1 MSEAFDNPPVLG
13 TVEGKVRKVVES
25 MLADVDY
32 YFMNWAQAN
41 VQLDQIKKPTIV
53 YVLPATGVM
62 DVSWGQIKDKP
73 ETFIAFVD
81 NSELDFEGEDNDCVI
96 ERMKRLAMRFV
107 KALNESGL
115 FEIIEGNL
123 PYSVLYDH
131 LDQNVTGIVIHP
143 VIEELEGV
151 LLCDIDARQGPEIKE
166 EADPEEDTEDDSEN
180 VEDMLNDN
188 DTEG

>member
-81 NSELDFEGEDNDCVI
+81 NSELDFEGEENDCVI

-151 LLCDIDARQGPEIKE
+151 LLCDIDARQGPEIE
-166 EADPEEDTEDDSEN
+166 DEADPEEDTEDDSEN
-180 VEDMLNDN
+180 GEDMLNDN